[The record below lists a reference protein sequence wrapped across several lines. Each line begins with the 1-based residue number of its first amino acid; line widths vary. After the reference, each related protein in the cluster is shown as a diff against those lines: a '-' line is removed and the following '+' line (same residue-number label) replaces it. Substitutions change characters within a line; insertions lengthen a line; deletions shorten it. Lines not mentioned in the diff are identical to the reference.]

1 MVFDHTKTKFSETI
15 PSKLDKVSDLISD
28 IVKKLDFLPWD
39 DLGRSNVKLCLQE
52 AVVNAIKHGN
62 KCDEKKKV
70 KIEFSVEKDGL
81 IIEVTDQGDGFDIK
95 TLSDPTYNDNL
106 GKLQGRGIFVIY
118 KLMKKVESTN
128 SGRTIRMTM
137 QLKKKEGRED

>member
-1 MVFDHTKTKFSETI
+1 MVFDHTKTKFSEII

-28 IVKKLDFLPWD
+28 IVKKLDFLPLD

-52 AVVNAIKHGN
+52 TVVNAIKHGN

-70 KIEFSVEKDGL
+70 KIEFSVEKDDL

-95 TLSDPTYNDNL
+95 TLPDPTHDDNL
-106 GKLQGRGIFVIY
+106 RKLQGRGIFVIY

-137 QLKKKEGRED
+137 QLKKKERKED